1 MIQKGSITIRC
12 FCAYRATVF
21 SRLQGANLFRTMFT
35 HEMNDPICLRKS
47 LMRAERTLEA
57 GRLLGVSGGN
67 MNGESLRMEKLLL
80 TGGALKREMALVGL

>member
-1 MIQKGSITIRC
+1 
-12 FCAYRATVF
+12 
-21 SRLQGANLFRTMFT
+21 
-35 HEMNDPICLRKS
+35 
-47 LMRAERTLEA
+47 MRAKRTLEA